1 MLKKEEKTEEDNE
14 LNTYKRCK
22 IILPSII
29 NEIKVVKNLIKLEKE
44 KDEEAISLL
53 WVLRL
58 HIKKETVY

>member
-22 IILPSII
+22 IILSSII

-53 WVLRL
+53 RVLRL